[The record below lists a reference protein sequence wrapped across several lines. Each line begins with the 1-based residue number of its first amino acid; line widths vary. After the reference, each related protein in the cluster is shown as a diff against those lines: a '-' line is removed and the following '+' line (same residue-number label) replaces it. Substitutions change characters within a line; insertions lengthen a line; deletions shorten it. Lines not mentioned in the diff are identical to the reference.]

1 MTDTALT
8 RYFVIKCDDAWLVTL
23 EGRIM
28 ARCATRTEAVETA
41 AVMADLMGAMHHD
54 ADVMAEME
62 EGSPL
67 ELVWS
72 YGADQPP
79 QAHRRQAPDAAAPHV
94 RLVQRG
100 KARPKAAAGG

>member
-1 MTDTALT
+1 MTITALA
-8 RYFVIKCDDAWLVTL
+8 RYFVIKCEDAWLVTL

-28 ARCATRTEAVETA
+28 ARCPTRTEAIETA

-62 EGSPL
+62 EGAPL

-72 YGADQPP
+72 YGADRPP
-79 QAHRRQAPDAAAPHV
+79 QGHRRRRHEAAEPRV
-94 RLVQRG
+94 RRVQRG
-100 KARPKAAAGG
+100 KARPKAAARG

>member
-1 MTDTALT
+1 MTDTALA
-8 RYFVIKCDDAWLVTL
+8 RYFVIQCDDAWLVTL

-28 ARCATRTEAVETA
+28 ARCATRTEAIETA

-72 YGADQPP
+72 YGADEPP
-79 QAHRRQAPDAAAPHV
+79 QAHRRESDAPPHHV

-100 KARPKAAAGG
+100 RTRPKAAARG